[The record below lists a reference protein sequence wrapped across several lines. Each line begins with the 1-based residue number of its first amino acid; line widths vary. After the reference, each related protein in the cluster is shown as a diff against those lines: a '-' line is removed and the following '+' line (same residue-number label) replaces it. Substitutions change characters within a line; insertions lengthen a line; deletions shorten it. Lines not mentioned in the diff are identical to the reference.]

1 MGASHDTRTD
11 EPAPPE
17 AARARP
23 AATTG
28 EGPTDRER
36 RLAWWLLLAVGVGFL
51 VTQLVVAP
59 PGRPTGWDEAVYVS
73 QVTPGMEA
81 LFMAAWRA
89 RGITLL
95 IAPVTLLGGS
105 LDAVHLYLA
114 IVSAIAVTIAFRL
127 WIPLIGL
134 AAAIGAF
141 LFSFGW
147 VALASGSA
155 VMPNFSAAVL
165 GVAVAGL
172 VIRRLEGA
180 GIAYAMGAAVTLGAM
195 ALVRP
200 TEAVVVAGA
209 IGLFVLIVRWT
220 SWRLVLGLGAGLVA
234 GWLPWI
240 LEMSVRF
247 GGVSGALEAANS
259 AGHLAVASV
268 RDNVIAHLSFTYGR
282 RKPPAGR
289 PPVEGLLWWGVL
301 VVLSALGLRRRVG
314 TPTRMAALLA
324 TLGAV
329 AFAVEYVVLVP
340 IVEARFLMP
349 AYAFAGLAAAIG
361 LASLLRGGSIA
372 RAVGIVVLAA
382 GIPWAIWQVRVAD
395 RVVAREWRRDEI
407 FEDAGLLLRDLA
419 DGRPCSFVSPGSYP
433 QLHLVSGCVGA
444 QLEPPPIPTA
454 KQWDAIAAGEEVFM
468 ILPRVAPA
476 DSPLAALTPIR
487 FEAPKRTWFIYQL
500 SQLNG

>member
-1 MGASHDTRTD
+1 LGASQDTRTD

-17 AARARP
+17 AEPARP
-23 AATTG
+23 SPR
-28 EGPTDRER
+28 EGPTERER
-36 RLAWWLLLAVGVGFL
+36 RLAWWLLIAVGVGFL

-73 QVTPGMEA
+73 QVTPRMEA

-105 LDAVHLYLA
+105 LDAVHLYLT
-114 IVSAIAVTIAFRL
+114 ILSAVAVTLAFRL
-127 WIPLIGL
+127 WIPLIGF
-134 AAAIGAF
+134 AAPIGAF

-147 VALASGSA
+147 VAVASGSA

-172 VIRRLEGA
+172 VLRRLEGG
-180 GIAYAMGAAVTLGAM
+180 GIGYAVGAAAALGAM

-200 TEAVVVAGA
+200 TEAVVAAGA

-220 SWRLVLGLGAGLVA
+220 SWRFVLGLGVGLLA

-240 LEMSVRF
+240 LEMSIRF
-247 GGVSGALEAANS
+247 GGPAGALEAANS
-259 AGHLAVASV
+259 AGHLAVASL
-268 RDNVIAHLSFTYGR
+268 RENVIAHLSFTYGR
-282 RKPPAGR
+282 RKPPPGGPPIAG
-289 PPVEGLLWWGVL
+289 LFWWGML
-301 VVLSALGLRRRVG
+301 VVLAALGLRRRAG
-314 TPTRMAALLA
+314 APARQAALLA
-324 TLGAV
+324 TMGAA
-329 AFAVEYVVLVP
+329 AFAVEYLVLVP
-340 IVEARFLMP
+340 ISEPRFLLP
-349 AYAFAGLAAAIG
+349 AYAFAAIAAATG
-361 LASLLRGGSIA
+361 LASLLRGGSVA
-372 RAVGIVVLAA
+372 RAVGVVVLAA
-382 GIPWAIWQVRVAD
+382 AIPLAIWQVGVAE
-395 RVVAREWRRDEI
+395 RVVAREGRRDGI

-419 DGRPCSFVSPGSYP
+419 HGRPCSFVSPGSYP
-433 QLHLVSGCVGA
+433 QLHLVSGCVGH

-454 KQWDAIAAGEEVFM
+454 AQWDAIARGEEVFM

-476 DSPLAALTPIR
+476 DSPLSVLTPIQ

-500 SQLNG
+500 SQLNE

>member
-1 MGASHDTRTD
+1 MGASQDTRTD

-17 AARARP
+17 AEPARP
-23 AATTG
+23 SPS
-28 EGPTDRER
+28 EHPTESER
-36 RLAWWLLLAVGVGFL
+36 RLAWWLLVAVGVGFL
-51 VTQLVVAP
+51 VTQLFVAP
-59 PGRPTGWDEAVYVS
+59 PGRPSGWDEAVYVS

-81 LFMAAWRA
+81 MFMAAWRA

-105 LDAVHLYLA
+105 LDAVHLYLT
-114 IVSAIAVTIAFRL
+114 ILSAVAVTLAFRV

-147 VALASGSA
+147 LALASGSA
-155 VMPNFSAAVL
+155 VMPNFSAAIL

-172 VIRRLEGA
+172 VLRRLEGA
-180 GIAYAMGAAVTLGAM
+180 GMAFAIGAAVALGAM

-200 TEAVVVAGA
+200 TEAVVAAGA

-220 SWRLVLGLGAGLVA
+220 SWRLLLGMGAGLVA

-240 LEMSVRF
+240 LEMSIRF

-268 RDNVIAHLSFTYGR
+268 RDNIVAHLSFTYGR
-282 RKPPAGR
+282 EKPPAGG
-289 PPVEGLLWWGVL
+289 PPFEGLLWWGML
-301 VVLSALGLRRRVG
+301 VILSGLGLRRRVG
-314 TPTRMAALLA
+314 APARSAALLA
-324 TLGAV
+324 TLGAI
-329 AFAVEYVVLVP
+329 AFAVEYLVLVP
-340 IVEARFLMP
+340 IVAARFLLP
-349 AYAFAGLAAAIG
+349 AYAFAAIAAAIG
-361 LASLLRGGSIA
+361 LTSLLRGGSVA
-372 RAVGIVVLAA
+372 RAIGVVVLAA

-395 RVVAREWRRDEI
+395 RVTDRETRGGEI

-419 DGRPCSFVSPGSYP
+419 HGRACSFVSPGSYP
-433 QLHLVSGCVGA
+433 QLHLVSGCVGN

-454 KQWDAIAAGEEVFM
+454 AQWDAIARGEEVFM

-476 DSPLAALTPIR
+476 DSPLSVLTPIR

-500 SQLNG
+500 SQLNE